1 MPLAEQ
7 DQVQPFI
14 MENIQGVH
22 QEPRSDHR
30 MIKRM
35 NRNRLCYNCR
45 KHRHLVADCPHP
57 NNQKQTRLMQNI
69 IRGLKDLH
77 KVLAKG
83 MNQDC
88 KNRCKRKRKAR
99 APGQLSKDRKCY
111 NCPEPGHEASV
122 CPYQTCLKE
131 QTSLDIP
138 NKPPSTAQKKLKVVT
153 HIPLKNRKKSPST
166 FWTKPASTPRRR

>member
-14 MENIQGVH
+14 MENVQGVH
-22 QEPRSDHR
+22 QEPRSDHS

-45 KHRHLVADCPHP
+45 NPGHFATDYPHP
-57 NNQKQTRLMQNI
+57 NNQKQTKLMLNI
-69 IRGLKDLH
+69 IQGLKDLH

-83 MNQDC
+83 MYQDC
-88 KNRCKRKRKAR
+88 KNRRKRKREAR

-111 NCPEPGHEASV
+111 NCWEPGHEASV
-122 CPYQTCLKE
+122 CPTRLALR
-131 QTSLDIP
+131 S
-138 NKPPSTAQKKLKVVT
+138 KPPSTAQKKLKVTT
-153 HIPLKNRKKSPST
+153 HISLKNRKKSPST
-166 FWTKPASTPRRR
+166 FWTKPASMPRRRWSIKDK

>member
-1 MPLAEQ
+1 
-7 DQVQPFI
+7 
-14 MENIQGVH
+14 
-22 QEPRSDHR
+22 

-45 KHRHLVADCPHP
+45 NPGHFATDYPHP
-57 NNQKQTRLMQNI
+57 NNQKQTKLMLNI
-69 IRGLKDLH
+69 IQGLKDLH

-111 NCPEPGHEASV
+111 NCREPGHEASV

-138 NKPPSTAQKKLKVVT
+138 NKSSLNGPEKVESGDPYSTKEQEE
-153 HIPLKNRKKSPST
+153 IPLNILDKTSIN
-166 FWTKPASTPRRR
+166 A

>member
-7 DQVQPFI
+7 DQVQPLI
-14 MENIQGVH
+14 MENVQGVH
-22 QEPRSDHR
+22 QQPGSDHR
-30 MIKRM
+30 MIQRM

-45 KHRHLVADCPHP
+45 KPGHFAADYSHL

-77 KVLAKG
+77 MVLAKG
-83 MNQDC
+83 MYQDC
-88 KNRCKRKRKAR
+88 KNRRKRKREAR

-111 NCPEPGHEASV
+111 NCQEPGHEASV

-138 NKPPSTAQKKLKVVT
+138 NKTSLNSLEKVESGDLYSTKEQEEISLNILDKTSINA
-153 HIPLKNRKKSPST
+153 
-166 FWTKPASTPRRR
+166 